1 MSSVYKRQVTEKGF
15 IMKTKDLVKA
25 IINATETDIKGLWK
39 YLSFS
44 EKEDIK
50 ILCERKNL
58 KITPNNIKKILIHN
72 HTLLKAVYSH
82 AESFEKEDLQAL
94 ACR

>member
-15 IMKTKDLVKA
+15 IMKTKDLVNA
-25 IINATETDIKGLWK
+25 ILKATETEINGLWK

-50 ILCERKNL
+50 ILCERKGF
-58 KITPNNIKKILIHN
+58 KITPKSIKKILIHN
-72 HTLLKAVYSH
+72 PALLKAIYTH